1 MFTQPTEIA
10 MENLARFIAQVFGL
24 RRAVCNDSHMKVLK
38 HWTGLR
44 LKFVFDG
51 HHLHFLTTIGN
62 GPVVIPQTPV
72 AVSLEDG
79 TVVKGTCH
87 FDKGYACTHFRFT
100 PCFHDMVLLLK
111 LVNEAVTHTAAETS
125 ARM

>member
-1 MFTQPTEIA
+1 MFTQSTEIV